1 MNLLDD
7 HYVADGVADKIISKI
22 SGTTDCNKKDISLN
36 HFKYDQF
43 HIGGAAAT
51 QKLLKLM
58 GDVTRS
64 VVLDVGAGYG
74 GV

>member
-22 SGTTDCNKKDISLN
+22 SDTTDCNKKDISLN

-43 HIGGAAAT
+43 HIGCALFGAYWWR
-51 QKLLKLM
+51 KCC
-58 GDVTRS
+58 
-64 VVLDVGAGYG
+64 G
-74 GV
+74 GGFGPRLC